1 MDTQRWETQ
10 TLRENRA
17 RRTGR
22 PAVSQDRR
30 PIPNAVWVTLR
41 EASDA
46 TGIPVGTLG
55 SWARRGTV
63 DSYLETNG
71 GRKLWIVDLDGVRSR
86 ARELGRPISSARKP
100 PSPPATVVDLR
111 AGETEPSS
119 QSSGVGSPL
128 RGEQMETM
136 IVPIDA
142 WNKMLNQLG
151 NLHEA
156 GQQLAEARERA
167 AKAETEALFLRER
180 LSELRA
186 GDEPPTPPAP
196 SPPTEA
202 ATEPPPSPPVSS
214 PLGGGNGDAAAD
226 GGDYPPAEEPI
237 SASTVSSPL
246 GGGGSGAAADGGDY
260 PSAQDHVASAESARR
275 GTATVLWRYLLG
287 SWKSRRR

>member
-1 MDTQRWETQ
+1 MHTQRWETQ
-10 TLRENRA
+10 ALRENRA

-30 PIPNAVWVTLR
+30 PVRNAVWVTLR

-63 DSYLETNG
+63 DSYLEANG
-71 GRKLWIVDLDGVRSR
+71 GRKLWIVDLDAVRSR
-86 ARELGRPISSARKP
+86 ARELGRPISSRRKPSSPPAAVLPPRGGETKP
-100 PSPPATVVDLR
+100 PSPPAAVVDLR

-119 QSSGVGSPL
+119 QSSGVGLPL
-128 RGEQMETM
+128 RGEQPETM

-167 AKAETEALFLRER
+167 AKAETEARFLRER

-196 SPPTEA
+196 SPPA
-202 ATEPPPSPPVSS
+202 PSPPAEAETEQS
-214 PLGGGNGDAAAD
+214 PSPPDAVLPPKEGEKESAD
-226 GGDYPPAEEPI
+226 PI
-237 SASTVSSPL
+237 QK
-246 GGGGSGAAADGGDY
+246 
-260 PSAQDHVASAESARR
+260 AQPVASAESEKP
-275 GTATVLWRYLLG
+275 GGATVVWRYLLG

>member
-1 MDTQRWETQ
+1 MDAQRWETQ
-10 TLRENRA
+10 ALRENRA

-30 PIPNAVWVTLR
+30 PVRNAVWVTLR

-63 DSYLETNG
+63 ESYLEANG
-71 GRKLWIVDLDGVRSR
+71 GRKRWIVDLDGVRSR
-86 ARELGRPISSARKP
+86 AGELGRPISSVRKP
-100 PSPPATVVDLR
+100 PSPPVSSPLGGGGSGAAADGGGYSPSPP
-111 AGETEPSS
+111 ASS

-128 RGEQMETM
+128 REEQLETM

-180 LSELRA
+180 LSELRG
-186 GDEPPTPPAP
+186 GDEPPAPPAP

-202 ATEPPPSPPVSS
+202 ATEPPPSSPVSS
-214 PLGGGNGDAAAD
+214 AF
-226 GGDYPPAEEPI
+226 GGD
-237 SASTVSSPL
+237 
-246 GGGGSGAAADGGDY
+246 GNGAAADGEGY
-260 PSAQDHVASAESARR
+260 PSAQDHVASTESDKPR
-275 GTATVLWRYLLG
+275 TTTVVWRYLLG
-287 SWKSRRR
+287 SWKSRKR

>member
-63 DSYLETNG
+63 DSYLEANG

-86 ARELGRPISSARKP
+86 ARELGRPISSGRKP
-100 PSPPATVVDLR
+100 PSPPVSSPLGGGGSGAAA
-111 AGETEPSS
+111 AGGGYPPSPPVSS
-119 QSSGVGSPL
+119 QSSGVSSPL
-128 RGEQMETM
+128 RGEQIETM

-167 AKAETEALFLRER
+167 AKAETEALFFRER
-180 LSELRA
+180 LTELR
-186 GDEPPTPPAP
+186 GE
-196 SPPTEA
+196 E
-202 ATEPPPSPPVSS
+202 PPSPPVSS
-214 PLGGGNGDAAAD
+214 P
-226 GGDYPPAEEPI
+226 PAEAEMEQP
-237 SASTVSSPL
+237 SAVPVSSPL
-246 GGGGSGAAADGGDY
+246 GGSGSGAAADGAGY
-260 PSAQDHVASAESARR
+260 PSDQDHASTAEGERPGAV
-275 GTATVLWRYLLG
+275 TALWRYLFN
-287 SWKSRRR
+287 SWKSRGR

>member
-1 MDTQRWETQ
+1 MDAQRWETQ
-10 TLRENRA
+10 ALRENRA
-17 RRTGR
+17 RRTRR

-30 PIPNAVWVTLR
+30 PVRNTVWVTLR

-63 DSYLETNG
+63 DSYLEANG
-71 GRKLWIVDLDGVRSR
+71 GRKRWIVDLDGVRSR
-86 ARELGRPISSARKP
+86 ARELGRPISSRRKP
-100 PSPPATVVDLR
+100 PSPPATLVDLR

-119 QSSGVGSPL
+119 QSSGAGSPL
-128 RGEQMETM
+128 RGEQIETM

-151 NLHEA
+151 NLHQA

-180 LSELRA
+180 LTELRGA
-186 GDEPPTPPAP
+186 DEPAAPPVSSPPA
-196 SPPTEA
+196 EA
-202 ATEPPPSPPVSS
+202 ETEPPPSPPAAVV
-214 PLGGGNGDAAAD
+214 PTKGGETESAD
-226 GGDYPPAEEPI
+226 PI
-237 SASTVSSPL
+237 PE
-246 GGGGSGAAADGGDY
+246 
-260 PSAQDHVASAESARR
+260 AQSVASESERPGA
-275 GTATVLWRYLLG
+275 ATVLWRYLLG

>member
-10 TLRENRA
+10 ALRENRA

-30 PIPNAVWVTLR
+30 PVRNTVWVTLR

-63 DSYLETNG
+63 DSYLEANG

-86 ARELGRPISSARKP
+86 ARELGRPISSVRKP
-100 PSPPATVVDLR
+100 PSPPVSSPRGGGGSGAAADGGGYSPSPP
-111 AGETEPSS
+111 ASS

-128 RGEQMETM
+128 TGEQIDTM

-180 LSELRA
+180 LTELRA
-186 GDEPPTPPAP
+186 GDAPPTPPAP
-196 SPPTEA
+196 SPPAEA

-214 PLGGGNGDAAAD
+214 PLGGG
-226 GGDYPPAEEPI
+226 
-237 SASTVSSPL
+237 
-246 GGGGSGAAADGGDY
+246 GSGATADGESY
-260 PSAQDHVASAESARR
+260 PSAQEGVASAESDRPGA
-275 GTATVLWRYLLG
+275 ATVLWRYLHG

>member
-86 ARELGRPISSARKP
+86 ARELGRPISSVRKP

-180 LSELRA
+180 LSELRG
-186 GDEPPTPPAP
+186 GDEPPAPPAP

-202 ATEPPPSPPVSS
+202 ATEPPPSSPVSS
-214 PLGGGNGDAAAD
+214 SF
-226 GGDYPPAEEPI
+226 GGD
-237 SASTVSSPL
+237 
-246 GGGGSGAAADGGDY
+246 GDGAAADGEGY
-260 PSAQDHVASAESARR
+260 PSAQDHVASAESDKP
-275 GTATVLWRYLLG
+275 GTATVVWRYLLG

>member
-1 MDTQRWETQ
+1 MDTQRWDTQ
-10 TLRENRA
+10 VLRENRA

-30 PIPNAVWVTLR
+30 PVPVWVTLR

-63 DSYLETNG
+63 DSYLEANG
-71 GRKLWIVDLDGVRSR
+71 GRKLWIVDLDGVRRR
-86 ARELGRPISSARKP
+86 ARELGRPISSPRKP
-100 PSPPATVVDLR
+100 PSPPAAVVDLR

-180 LSELRA
+180 LTELRA

-196 SPPTEA
+196 SPPAEA
-202 ATEPPPSPPVSS
+202 ATEPPPSSTVSS
-214 PLGGGNGDAAAD
+214 PRGGGGSGAAAD
-226 GGDYPPAEEPI
+226 GGDYPPSDEPL
-237 SASTVSSPL
+237 SASTGSSPL

-260 PSAQDHVASAESARR
+260 PPAQDHVASAESDRP
-275 GTATVLWRYLLG
+275 GTATVLWRYLVG
-287 SWKSRRR
+287 GWKSRRR

>member
-63 DSYLETNG
+63 DSYLEANG

-86 ARELGRPISSARKP
+86 ARELGRPISSVRKP
-100 PSPPATVVDLR
+100 PSPPAAVVDLR

-119 QSSGVGSPL
+119 QSSGVGSAL
-128 RGEQMETM
+128 TGEQTETM

-167 AKAETEALFLRER
+167 ARAETEALFLRER

-186 GDEPPTPPAP
+186 GDEPLTPPTP

-214 PLGGGNGDAAAD
+214 PLGGG
-226 GGDYPPAEEPI
+226 
-237 SASTVSSPL
+237 
-246 GGGGSGAAADGGDY
+246 GSGAAADGGGY
-260 PSAQDHVASAESARR
+260 PSAQDHVASAESDRP

>member
-63 DSYLETNG
+63 DSYLEANG
-71 GRKLWIVDLDGVRSR
+71 GRRLWIVDLDGVRSR
-86 ARELGRPISSARKP
+86 ARELGRPISSVRKP
-100 PSPPATVVDLR
+100 PSPVSSPLGGGGSGAAADGGGHSPSPPA
-111 AGETEPSS
+111 SS

-128 RGEQMETM
+128 RGEQLETM

-142 WNKMLNQLG
+142 WNKILNQLG

-180 LSELRA
+180 LSELRG
-186 GDEPPTPPAP
+186 GDEPPAPPAP

-202 ATEPPPSPPVSS
+202 ATEPPPSSPVSS
-214 PLGGGNGDAAAD
+214 AF
-226 GGDYPPAEEPI
+226 GGD
-237 SASTVSSPL
+237 
-246 GGGGSGAAADGGDY
+246 GNGAAADREGY
-260 PSAQDHVASAESARR
+260 PSAQDHVASAESDKPR
-275 GTATVLWRYLLG
+275 TTTVVWRYLLG
-287 SWKSRRR
+287 SWKSRKR